1 MRTGFGAVNAAMERN
16 KPKRH
21 APRTPTKVYVLF
33 PHGGSFSVKTIDYH
47 GTELSVA
54 ATSVRQAYALAH
66 QDIWIDPEHTH
77 PTGIVSIYRR
87 ATGFTL
93 WCGCSGHDVTGGQ
106 PRSRCRDTRTP
117 RGNRRPPLRR
127 PEPGRRRQGLTGR

>member
-21 APRTPTKVYVLF
+21 APRTPTKVYALF

-66 QDIWIDPEHTH
+66 KGIWIDPEHTH
-77 PTGIVSIYRR
+77 PVGIVSIYRR

-106 PRSRCRDTRTP
+106 PRHGAGIRA
-117 RGNRRPPLRR
+117 LRA
-127 PEPGRRRQGLTGR
+127 EIDAHHCDGQNLAVAVKD